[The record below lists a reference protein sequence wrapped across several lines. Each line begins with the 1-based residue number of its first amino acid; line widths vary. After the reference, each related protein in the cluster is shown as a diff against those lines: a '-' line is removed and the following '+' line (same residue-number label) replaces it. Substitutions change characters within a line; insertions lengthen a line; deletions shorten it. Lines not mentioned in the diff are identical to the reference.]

1 MIVWYNVAGCLEINP
16 SKSLYGAISRILNG
30 PGTKSRLFEV
40 PETFLAQKNV
50 GPLEK
55 ARFSARTHL
64 ESLSLPHLVIWQG
77 RFYKSKLDLQHSCIN
92 SYMQRFFN
100 SF

>member
-1 MIVWYNVAGCLEINP
+1 MANLVCAVNVAGCLEINP

-40 PETFLAQKNV
+40 PETFLARLNGTSHQ
-50 GPLEK
+50 
-55 ARFSARTHL
+55 ASAIFRAKKVVIRCTIQ
-64 ESLSLPHLVIWQG
+64 PHL
-77 RFYKSKLDLQHSCIN
+77 QHTDTAIFMSPV
-92 SYMQRFFN
+92 FN